1 MAFIKAFIQMY
12 RKYLMRAAIVWAV
25 CMMLLLV
32 AYLILLRPQIR
43 STRNLQNKL
52 TEEKQLYESAQ
63 KAADEQTKIR
73 LNEEIESLQDKLK
86 AFVIDRED
94 SANLTFDIGQIA
106 NKEKVSSFSIKSKD
120 KRRASAIPDS
130 NSISENHIDITFSA
144 GFNQF
149 ATFVNALER
158 HRPVL
163 FVNEFS
169 MARSNKDDSAF
180 YQVTLDVAA
189 FVKKQQDREIADQ
202 SSAPAFGAKI

>member
-52 TEEKQLYESAQ
+52 TEKKQLYQSAQ
-63 KAADEQTKIR
+63 KATDEQTKIR

-86 AFVIDRED
+86 AFVIDQED

-106 NKEKVSSFSIKSKD
+106 NKEKVSSFSIKSKG
-120 KRRASAIPDS
+120 KRRTSAIPDS
-130 NSISENHIDITFSA
+130 NSINENHIDISFSA

-169 MARSNKDDSAF
+169 MARSNKDDSA

-189 FVKKQQDREIADQ
+189 FVKKQQDREVADQ
-202 SSAPAFGAKI
+202 SSAMALDAKI

>member
-1 MAFIKAFIQMY
+1 MTFIKAFIQMY
-12 RKYLMRAAIVWAV
+12 RKYLMRAAIVWAA
-25 CMMLLLV
+25 CLILLLV
-32 AYLILLRPQIR
+32 AYLILLRPQTK
-43 STRNLQNKL
+43 STTNLQNKL
-52 TEEKQLYESAQ
+52 TEKKQLYESAQ
-63 KAADEQTKIR
+63 KAAQEQTKIR

-86 AFVIDRED
+86 AFVIDHED

-106 NKEKVSSFSIKSKD
+106 NKEKVSSFNIKSK
-120 KRRASAIPDS
+120 KSRRTSVIPDS
-130 NSISENHIDITFSA
+130 NSISENHIDISFSA

-169 MARSNKDDSAF
+169 IASSNKDDSA

-189 FVKKQQDREIADQ
+189 FVKKQQDREVADQ

>member
-1 MAFIKAFIQMY
+1 
-12 RKYLMRAAIVWAV
+12 MRAAIVWAA
-25 CMMLLLV
+25 CLMLLLV
-32 AYLILLRPQIR
+32 AYLILLRPQMK
-43 STRNLQNKL
+43 SERNIQNKL
-52 TEEKQLYESAQ
+52 TEKKQLYESAQ

-73 LNEEIESLQDKLK
+73 LNEEIESLRDTLK
-86 AFVIDRED
+86 AFVIDHDD

-106 NKEKVSSFSIKSKD
+106 NKEKVSSFSIKSKTN
-120 KRRASAIPDS
+120 RRVSAIPDS
-130 NSISENHIDITFSA
+130 NSISENHIDISFSA

-158 HRPVL
+158 HRPIL

-169 MARSNKDDSAF
+169 IARSNKDDAA

-202 SSAPAFGAKI
+202 SSAPAFGTKI